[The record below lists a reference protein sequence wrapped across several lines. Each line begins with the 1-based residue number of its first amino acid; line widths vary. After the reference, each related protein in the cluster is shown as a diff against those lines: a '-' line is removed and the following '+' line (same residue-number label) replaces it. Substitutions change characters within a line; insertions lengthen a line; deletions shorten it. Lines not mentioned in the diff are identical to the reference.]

1 MVSREASRFPRKQL
15 LHMPGSTTTRGR
27 LGACDSVPKRI
38 AFRNENI
45 VGAPDIP
52 YFAARWLAYASLC
65 RRFTY
70 ALASGRARL
79 EVDVVRYTFI
89 VMELHHVLL
98 AGLPAHSR
106 KRSFSRQSGLRY
118 MRLLRASQSSLDAPD
133 LACGVFDFDHE
144 LRVSIV
150 VESDRDR
157 AFGRVDVP
165 EDATLTLVKR
175 AGRNDTWKMRAGR
188 TDTLPPLPYFIFRQ
202 GDAGDEM
209 LSSLLNAHSLSSPS
223 TRTVSVSASIS
234 MRVVAFCIPHGHYG
248 RFRGITVVGK
258 RSISRNTL
266 QVS

>member
-1 MVSREASRFPRKQL
+1 
-15 LHMPGSTTTRGR
+15 MPGSTTTRGR

-106 KRSFSRQSGLRY
+106 KGSSFL
-118 MRLLRASQSSLDAPD
+118 
-133 LACGVFDFDHE
+133 
-144 LRVSIV
+144 
-150 VESDRDR
+150 
-157 AFGRVDVP
+157 
-165 EDATLTLVKR
+165 
-175 AGRNDTWKMRAGR
+175 GR
-188 TDTLPPLPYFIFRQ
+188 TFKKLKDRSYD
-202 GDAGDEM
+202 GA
-209 LSSLLNAHSLSSPS
+209 
-223 TRTVSVSASIS
+223 
-234 MRVVAFCIPHGHYG
+234 PH
-248 RFRGITVVGK
+248 
-258 RSISRNTL
+258 
-266 QVS
+266 